1 MFQRVVFAAVAALCV
16 HAASAESATP
26 AYSPEYGACQAK
38 SGGVD
43 QAMLDCIAAEY
54 ALQDKRLNESYK
66 ALSAQMAPKQR
77 AALKTSQCDWVRS
90 RKSTCELFYKVGGGT
105 SANLQAQSCHLD
117 ALVDRASLVEHWKQL
132 HDASR

>member
-1 MFQRVVFAAVAALCV
+1 MFQRIAVAAFAALCA
-16 HAASAESATP
+16 HAASAESAAP
-26 AYSPEYGACQAK
+26 AYSPEYGACQAR

-54 ALQDKRLNESYK
+54 ALQDKRLNERYK
-66 ALSAQMAPKQR
+66 ALSAQMAPKPR
-77 AALKTSQCDWVRS
+77 AALKTSQRDWIRS
-90 RKSTCELFYKVGGGT
+90 RKSTCDLFYKVGGGT

-117 ALVDRASLVEHWKQL
+117 ALVDRVNLVEHWQQL